1 MDRTP
6 NPSHPSVPP
15 DGPAHRTGP
24 DPLPARR
31 ARTLLRKLRDLN
43 LSAARI
49 AVHPRLAVSIAG
61 CASLDLPAE
70 TELRYRVRTPLCED
84 EELVIALEGGS
95 LRLARWVTG
104 GEQRV
109 SRLVALVG
117 GPSGLATVPELG
129 ARMDPDT
136 AGARETERFLRRL
149 VRAVFP
155 RST

>member
-1 MDRTP
+1 MPPLPPADDGRSGRT
-6 NPSHPSVPP
+6 
-15 DGPAHRTGP
+15 

-84 EELVIALEGGS
+84 EELVIALEDGS
-95 LRLARWVTG
+95 LRLARWVAG
-104 GEQRV
+104 GEQRM
-109 SRLVALVG
+109 SRLVTLLG
-117 GPSGLATVPELG
+117 GSSGPATVPELG

-155 RST
+155 RNA